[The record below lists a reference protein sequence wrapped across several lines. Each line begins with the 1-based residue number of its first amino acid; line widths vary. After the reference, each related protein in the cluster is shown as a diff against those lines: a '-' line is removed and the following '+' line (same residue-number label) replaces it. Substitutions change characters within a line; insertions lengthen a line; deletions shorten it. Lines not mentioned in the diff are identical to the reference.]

1 MQHNQVA
8 AARSAADLPEWV
20 DRGVLIYGPKKGG
33 TTLFQNLLDGS
44 ERLLVYPTEL
54 KLNRFFRRPDRL
66 RTIAAYLDN
75 SWVPGVETELL
86 SKPRYMEL
94 WAQAI
99 RRQELKGLAE
109 LTRYD
114 AFAVA
119 QSRAGSAQAYDMW
132 CTKEVGGKTE
142 KVLDTWREMYPEGK
156 AILVLREPAMVT
168 RALLNDRRR
177 KNIRPSLR
185 KIVEYTLNPLRVV
198 KTQAKRLGDGDTLGV
213 AYEDVVADTPGAMAR
228 VARFLD
234 IPYDPVLER
243 PTIFGEPVVVRTS
256 SKQTTSVFKSK
267 TSWRQGLTLREIAIV
282 SLARAYARLRPR
294 YRIDYAALR
303 ASLHF

>member
-1 MQHNQVA
+1 MEHNQVA

-94 WAQAI
+94 WAHAI

-119 QSRAGSAQAYDMW
+119 RSKVGSAEGYRMW
-132 CTKEVGGKTE
+132 CTKEIGGETDTVLDAWRDMYPKGKT
-142 KVLDTWREMYPEGK
+142 
-156 AILVLREPAMVT
+156 ILILRDPAMVT
-168 RALLNDRRR
+168 RARLNDRRR
-177 KNIRPSLR
+177 KKIHLSLR
-185 KIVEYTLNPLRVV
+185 KIVDYTLDPLRVV
-198 KTQAKRLGDGDTLGV
+198 KTQAKRLGDADTLGI

-234 IPYDPVLER
+234 IPYDPVFER
-243 PTIFGEPVVVRTS
+243 PTLFGEPVVVRTS
-256 SKQTTSVFKSK
+256 SKRTTSVFRSK
-267 TSWRQGLTLREIAIV
+267 ASWRQGLTLREIVIV